1 MKHTRGPWI
10 QDGRTVYALNDH
22 GSNAMCC
29 GLMPGN
35 VQAGFDDEETQIAN
49 ARLIAA
55 ALEMF
60 EALQRIASGITEDML
75 GTTSLTRDDMQS
87 IAQGALK
94 RVEV

>member
-55 ALEMF
+55 APEMYDLLVCAAA
-60 EALQRIASGITEDML
+60 ELRAWPCGSTGWKLADTINAL
-75 GTTSLTRDDMQS
+75 
-87 IAQGALK
+87 LK
-94 RVEV
+94 RVEG